1 MSWLGSAITTGVSM
15 LGGLI
20 GNNAQKK
27 NINRQIRAQQE
38 ENQKNRDY
46 NLMLAQQQNAW
57 NVEQWERENEYNS
70 PEAITERLRKG
81 KINPDLFYGGGAQN
95 MSASS
100 PMMTSGAP
108 STATDMSALGQK
120 PTLGQAIQSA
130 LRDSMLGAQIDNIK
144 ANTKKTLADAGIS
157 ENQLEYEDAKN
168 LIGLDLMRQTYDKN
182 SKEWQI
188 LGEELKQ
195 AKIQTENVQLDYL
208 MKQIDKMLHEK
219 KSNAIVKKL
228 ENDANMS
235 ETNANL
241 AAKSF
246 IYQLLGLKADS
257 EIKQYEAQFKMVLDD
272 ESWLKDVISFIRL
285 IKDTK
290 K

>member
-1 MSWLGSAITTGVSM
+1 MSWLGSAITTGVSF

-38 ENQKNRDY
+38 ENEKNRQY

-70 PEAITERLRKG
+70 PEAQMERYRKAG
-81 KINPDLFYGGGAQN
+81 LNPDIMAGGAQN
-95 MSASS
+95 LSASS
-100 PMMTSGAP
+100 PMMTAGAP
-108 STATDMSALGQK
+108 SNPTDMSMLGQK
-120 PTLGQAIQSA
+120 PTFGQAIQSA

-195 AKIQTENVQLDYL
+195 AKIQTENVKLDYL